1 MKVIVIG
8 PRGKMGSLITQIAA
22 AREDMELVAGVA
34 PKGRNYVGMDLGMAA
49 LADRKSTRLNS
60 SH

>member
-34 PKGRNYVGMDLGMAA
+34 PKGRDYVGMDLGMAA
-49 LADRKSTRLNS
+49 LTGREIWKA
-60 SH
+60 